1 MHVTVALLAIVRG
14 VWACAEPTLMAQ
26 SLYDSSSG
34 AALYNGGFACAYSG
48 APASAG
54 EYMCLLSPNGNT
66 LDLIGASQPSH
77 APPFQ
82 CCANDPVSNL
92 ALCLGGLTT
101 DSRLFRFNLTSR
113 LWLDAIDIPP
123 VLALRSGHSCTV
135 SKGNLFVVGGLSSKG
150 DVASPTMFSISLE
163 AYAVRTDYSAPPS
176 AARVGH
182 VTVTL
187 PSDDILVLFGSTSP
201 PPVAQLPT
209 LIFSLENGSWS
220 EYSSKSA
227 NSPDLLPQTLDGASC
242 TAWSSTENSD
252 GGVFCYGGRDVAA
265 SNPIP
270 YLTYLNLSSA
280 TWSNLGS
287 PPTSSGQYSGTFG
300 SSVSLLNGGSV
311 VVVKSGGSALSTN
324 IYTSANVAKNFAC
337 SSGDANDGFGNFYGV
352 PPLGPGTCGIEGK
365 PQCPSASSLG
375 ATNVPAVGSGWITP
389 APGVGFPVVTPIM
402 KTAVATAVPSKTN
415 INIKTSSVVSNQ
427 GDKDVNGSD
436 GSGLS
441 GARLGLA
448 IGIPVLILLLC
459 CVGGFFYGKNKAS
472 RADMKKRSEVPARA
486 PLPGNSV
493 DIGMA
498 ALPPS
503 NTGKL
508 DRSVEGQEP
517 TYVAPPTPDTYSSIL
532 DQNQSPG
539 DITNSHSGETFPK
552 SAVLGASG
560 FGAMASITKQKFA
573 GVQKNDRSINL
584 IDDSQSSAA
593 IQSES
598 VASETLVGAS
608 VATAISMQNEKHA
621 PSAEMGA
628 ATLFAVGAGE
638 EVSFESDAGDL
649 VHVPLGGKSA
659 IDDVQPPVGITSPV
673 SNEAL
678 YSSRPTEVENVFTA
692 PVVALVAAGA
702 GASAIAH
709 TRRKSDAATSGP
721 AISET
726 SVKPLSKPENHE
738 ARGSTL
744 SFFGSFFSSSTNQ
757 PSTSESLSRDAVV
770 AFSESALTP
779 APIAMPSTLEETSTR
794 IDQNGLNAAEEVFL
808 PPLVS
813 SFPLE
818 AAVNEDSRRESDA
831 VLDSAEGNPT
841 YFTPVPEPV
850 ASSADVENPNMISV
864 HESTPRELPSV
875 SESSAGEK
883 ILMSPIVALSASSV
897 RALASTTESSNRKDV
912 DEIVT
917 LPQSTQGASASTS
930 KRSFFG
936 SFFKSGTNDESVP
949 PSNQL
954 SKDVSVVPGV
964 SDSMTVKPATNEQP
978 SPVAVTGTTYLSDVG
993 VEGTSTDLENVGKGV
1008 VSPELSARV
1017 PLASSLKQGTASFET
1032 TNAIDFNRVGSNV
1045 TVVEETMNAPA
1056 TAAPLTGN
1064 NVPVAISQ
1072 TERAIPSYT
1081 NLQQVGQDRLQP
1093 EMVELRA
1100 VAPSES
1106 DAPIIDVAAAL
1117 SSSND
1122 FGPPVE
1128 VSVVEVVPASDL
1140 ETESEKPGISSN
1152 KGVSKM
1158 ATVVPVL
1165 LDSQKPSK
1173 KPVFKLFKS
1182 KKAVSPASTEPTAAD
1197 ATIVP
1202 AALPEHSSELRSSKL
1217 TAGPAKMSIL
1227 DDEIPAISSSLTA
1240 AFIDKNGINSVD
1252 SWQSKSDET
1261 NAIATVGGVAL
1272 NESGYEVKQTD
1283 QNEHDVPKEAEE
1295 KLKRLVVGDSEG
1307 GKDYQTSFA
1316 GSKAIHLAAPEDKF
1330 SKMFPAV
1337 ASSELETATAASSK
1351 ILDTNLSQFSEEKRS
1366 DESLPDPAVDTSA
1379 TAPVSSQN
1387 RDVSGELVSI
1397 GTRPTTNSD
1406 GPQEN
1411 AISNSGNLMA
1421 TSMSTDSKKAPKK
1434 PVFKLFKSKKAVLP
1448 AETVESNERTL
1459 DGIASIAASPAA
1471 FSDKNDIK
1479 SVNSWQSKTDETNAI
1494 ATVSGVALNESGYD
1508 VKQNDQDEH
1517 GVAEKA
1523 EGTSRRVVV
1532 GQDGCGKEDYQIGP
1546 KAIKLDAPGAK
1557 FSETSPAVITSELA
1571 ATTAASSEVLEE
1583 NLPQLAEE
1591 KQSDESLPGPAV
1603 GRSDS
1608 ASVLSQNRDHFG
1620 ELVAIGTRPTTNSD
1634 GPQENAISNS
1644 GNLIATSMSTDS
1656 KKPPKKALFKMFK
1669 SKKADTPTSAGKL
1682 NSDVDSK
1689 AVVALPLNGRSQ
1701 DGPQL
1706 LAVIE
1711 EPTNG
1716 IPLDHEI
1723 VAISAEVRGADT
1735 GDAETDSSVVVD
1747 RATTIDDALLSGAIH
1762 LSTAKE
1768 NTGVKST
1775 DTKAAGVTASGTS
1788 AEKVGDPQMM
1798 PVELSKVGEMAT
1810 PAHSTIPVVDF
1821 AASLNVASVPITSS
1835 EFNNSEIVHHEPASR
1850 VTVIEEDVIST
1861 TLNHA
1866 DTSIIQQA
1874 GITTTKVSRSE
1885 SSNADTHTP
1894 KKGMLA
1900 KATAEDIHSS
1910 QMASAPSTSAI
1921 TSRDSSDW
1929 TLASPEIPSSAKIPA
1944 LSEVVK
1950 IDAVDK
1956 EVNAVVTK
1964 ESELLIPVEST
1975 HLIDNLGVE
1984 TTSSTELSSPE
1995 SSDSYIHLS
2004 SRVTVFAE
2012 AINTAKDISLPQGMP
2027 NVPHVESLSVAD
2039 GASPDLSR
2047 VEKLPV
2053 TKVDNEPRSPVDSL
2067 DFAVTES
2074 VKPSIT
2080 EKSVTVES
2088 SLENGSTLGKS
2099 MQLSSV
2105 TPEPRDVESARSAI
2119 PPENDTTEFSEQDLV
2134 NVAGVVEGK
2143 TQSNSPVASKPRSFF
2158 GRILSGVSGSTSSDA
2173 LNGPLET
2180 VAIASAGISPVQ
2192 EQSPSENKISAAY
2205 EDNVGTID
2213 KIDSN
2218 ARSSTVVVMEE
2229 GNEGVLHL
2237 NDAAGSVMASNIVK
2251 DVAVASSDIQ
2261 SASVT
2266 RSVKAAMSEK
2276 VEVSQE
2282 VDNLAQNTSS
2292 SANVAL
2298 VTKDETVMRS
2308 LEEVHPK
2315 TAPLDVA
2322 TAPDTVSL
2330 DKSRGE
2336 NASFASDGQ
2345 KSSDAEIHTSVM
2357 LATNRELPKTATDT
2371 AFAMQGAVPE
2381 SKPAKKPIVKLVKVS
2396 KSEPKKSLVQV
2407 LPETDIGRSTDPSS
2421 SMTGSESLLDDKKQ
2435 ESDLIVSNADEE
2447 LANIQV
2453 VPQNTADSSS
2463 TPAATETQ
2471 IKIAKKP
2478 IVKMVKATR
2487 VDRKE
2492 ETGEHS
2498 SIATSDALL
2507 PDYVQKDS
2515 PAVPAQVPKGSILA
2529 SSKSDDVFPSTII
2542 DVAASERKVSM
2553 LEGVVPVI
2561 PDVSHESAPVA
2572 PKKVARKIVIAK
2584 RKVDTPV
2591 ISPQLRAAELE
2602 SSPSQHFS
2610 VENTTASNVSALI
2623 DKANDVPEE
2632 TVKFSDGLTT
2642 AVGAASPDGVSEASV
2657 SVLIPEAGSTGPLAQ
2672 KELDALTVTSPISKS
2687 DGPQIPVPFEFIAV
2701 PAHTTRV
2708 RSDSVGP
2715 QSIDGFDSEID
2726 DRSDAGSAAA
2736 ESNADSDVTNDGVYF
2751 SPHRN
2756 TSVSLAS
2763 ELVLGGKRSSII
2775 VRATPTTDLVRSP
2788 SRTSLQ
2794 RPRNSFVYEMTRPGS
2809 RTASSSDI
2817 RKEARHR
2824 LSTVSTPSRRTSAAI
2839 SIAPTPG
2846 VDSVPFGKNAEPT
2859 AIDSEDAI
2867 VLQKRAS
2874 MSSLSGRSVDS
2885 TGKRKSFLESLNDVS
2900 SIMSSVSPRRVTSPT
2915 DTISAMKL
2923 VDTYGSTVSQ
2933 GWWTRFTE
2941 ATKALFSG
2949 FDGYEFLVRNSEIDG
2964 DRSDD
2969 VIMAVFATSGAPVDE
2984 TEMARCMDQLNA
2996 SPDLAREFLGELG
3009 SVVQTTSPRHFYY
3022 NILPIWNAND
3032 LAPAMTLKDGLAKM
3046 AEMYPEFKPDL
3057 FGFIAEA
3064 KKISPPFSVSK
3075 FLEAYSTVQGDM
3087 SEEKIVTCFKYSGA
3101 DATAED
3107 CKKLLALFSGLWSYD
3122 GLRDF
3127 SQIVRRVGVPTFLS
3141 GYRGV
3146 SKPTVEQSRHSA
3158 MAWISSIS
3166 DMGPKVRF
3174 DPLSFQNGCRA
3185 INPVFTMNTFLVNL
3199 ADEEEFLGDVTI
3211 RKTLSMS
3218 GLDLTDEEF
3227 EEVMVLSCGDFES
3240 RFDVFCGWWQ
3250 FIRLWGVDS
3259 YFASVEGILVEQRNK
3274 NALVMTFLSRIHG
3287 LGEDVQF
3294 NLRGF
3299 VASCKKQNADFN
3311 LQQFCENVRS
3321 IPRLESDSLH
3331 EAFMQS
3337 GIDLDPDS
3345 VEYKNL
3351 LETLFGDEALAM
3363 AAMREWHYILK
3374 RLGSEWSVLYMY
3386 ALVEQH
3392 ERVQNSVQDFKYEI
3406 QAIPVMIDGK
3416 PSQVRFTLRSFVE
3429 KCKSLK
3435 SEWNSDVAADFDL
3448 KRLLE
3453 KLTHISDHGNTV
3465 DTLISAFKSVGI
3477 YTTDKEYELLIG
3489 SIAGGDY
3496 LSSLVVFQML
3506 IVFLKK
3512 WGMEWNMWIIWSLL
3526 DDKEHDDD
3534 VLTHFVLHV
3543 HTFDPKAK
3551 FDLVKF
3557 VERCGT
3563 LENSWQTESSFDL
3576 EKFMTGLLAIE
3587 GKISLEA
3594 VEPVFRSCG
3603 IRTTLDEYSDLITT
3617 LTGGDFDDIAASV
3630 LGYWISLVK
3639 LWGVQWFMRCGPS
3652 FFERFNNA
3660 QAAADKLDTAL
3671 TITDNR
3677 LDVRTFEWYCQI
3689 KNGGFSLPNFLD
3701 SLVQSA
3707 GKNSSNG
3714 NDFMT
3719 EDMLLLLLSEQ
3730 GVELSNEELTNLVG
3744 VLTGA
3749 DGNDGMHIIWEWVLL
3764 LRAISVRYFM
3774 LAYQVESMWAS
3785 VNVDTGLAIKAFHSR
3800 ASYRCERF
3808 SVERFLTTVQDLK
3821 EDWDVEQFFNYLVE
3835 IHGDVSLLHFQQ
3847 AFKATD
3853 VDVTSDQAMDLLT
3866 TLTGDEVHALSVAQ
3880 DWISTAWVVGIRTLL
3895 EAENA
3900 IQVEKVPEESGGW
3913 FFSRVIQAAESA
3925 ARAVSGRNLAKLVLG
3940 CTVSAM
3946 ATAALLMWYQRWQDE
3961 HDEEVDDNPAPQAL
3975 QEWYQPDTRT
3985 VAQIDGLPLS
3995 QRLKDSHD
4003 WVSFSFRPRLVSTD
4017 HDHAVSEPKEKASLQ
4032 PYGKG
4037 LGIIRNSSEEDVA
4050 RFEAHLIRGNAL
4062 YGPGRIEYSTIAF
4075 NPDRR
4080 AIVKVVRFG
4089 SKLTGHEGVLHGGC
4103 TAGFFDDAFGTLFF
4117 LEARGEFDG
4126 VTANLSINYRAPILT
4141 PAIVAFVLWI
4151 DRIEGRKVF
4160 MKGEVRSVANDADD
4174 LSLEGAAEGDV
4185 DVGASIVGGKS
4196 IKHAEATCL
4205 FIKLNHEQMAKMKQH
4220 RARRLSSMPQSN
4232 NNKGLKGNGTMLA
4245 TGLVL
4250 SGGAAA
4256 YLLSGD
4262 SARPL
4267 STKAAP
4273 VSVGGSGLTPAEAES
4288 VLRHYQKSILTDL
4301 PRHSVVR
4308 CDLSSVASND
4318 PREDFHSEH
4327 QCGKGLLFAV
4337 MDGHGGT
4344 ECADVV
4350 QKHLAAYVANA
4361 LDVALGGDTAKR
4373 SSWIPSFA
4381 TSVSP
4386 ISSTSAPSISSDP
4399 RILSNISMQSTNDQS
4414 DGPDPVR
4421 KQLIMDA
4428 LVSAFAR
4435 LDDDI
4440 CNGGIDIE
4448 TPVSTTDEM
4457 IRAHLRPAL
4466 AGSCTLL
4473 AYIEGRDLYVAC
4485 TGDSR
4490 AVLGR
4495 RSTIDSVW
4503 LDPLDLSVDQTVR
4516 NPQEYNRLLD
4526 EHPGELETVVVKGR
4540 VLGGLMPTR
4549 AFGDARYKWPTQLS
4563 SILLPHVTNR
4573 NPPKNYKTP
4582 PYVTARPVVTH
4593 YRITPSR
4600 DMFLVLATDGLYD
4613 ELSSQEVVTV
4623 VSGFLQHHQVAA
4635 KPTVEWGTDPLSNK
4649 SFKLTSDT
4657 NAATC
4662 LIRNALGGANEDK
4675 MRKLMGIP
4683 APYSRRFRDDITV
4696 NVLFF
4701 QHDSEVSR
4709 HVGLDGARLVKEA
4722 TDVVHGLPGV
4732 DLSLANV
4739 KQHRL
4744 QSWVSYFAKKDQ
4756 QQSKL

>member
-48 APASAG
+48 AQASAG

-150 DVASPTMFSISLE
+150 DVASPTMFSIGLE

-209 LIFSLENGSWS
+209 LIFGLENGSWS
-220 EYSSKSA
+220 EYSSKAA

-324 IYTSANVAKNFAC
+324 VYTSANVAKNFAC

-352 PPLGPGTCGIEGK
+352 PPFGPGTCGVEGI

-375 ATNVPAVGSGWITP
+375 ATNIPAVGSGWITP

-436 GSGLS
+436 GNGLS

-498 ALPPS
+498 ALPP
-503 NTGKL
+503 TGKL
-508 DRSVEGQEP
+508 DRSVEGQGP
-517 TYVAPPTPDTYSSIL
+517 TYVAPATTDTYSSIL

-539 DITNSHSGETFPK
+539 DITNSHSGETFAK

-560 FGAMASITKQKFA
+560 FAAMASTTKQKFA
-573 GVQKNDRSINL
+573 GVQKNDLSINL

-608 VATAISMQNEKHA
+608 VATAISMQNEKRI

-628 ATLFAVGAGE
+628 TTLFAVGAGK

-659 IDDVQPPVGITSPV
+659 IDDVQAPVGITPPV

-692 PVVALVAAGA
+692 PVVALAAAAA
-702 GASAIAH
+702 GASAVAQ
-709 TRRKSDAATSGP
+709 TRRKSDAATRGP
-721 AISET
+721 AIPEN
-726 SVKPLSKPENHE
+726 SVKPLSKQENHE
-738 ARGSTL
+738 APASTL
-744 SFFGSFFSSSTNQ
+744 SFFGSFFRSSTDQ
-757 PSTSESLSRDAVV
+757 SSTSESLSRDAVV

-779 APIAMPSTLEETSTR
+779 APIAMPSTLEETSTP

-808 PPLVS
+808 PPLIA

-818 AAVNEDSRRESDA
+818 AAVNEDSRRQSDA
-831 VLDSAEGNPT
+831 ALDSAEGNPT
-841 YFTPVPEPV
+841 YFTPIPEPV
-850 ASSADVENPNMISV
+850 ASTADVENPNMISV

-875 SESSAGEK
+875 SELSAGEK
-883 ILMSPIVALSASSV
+883 IHISPLVALSASSV
-897 RALASTTESSNRKDV
+897 RALVSNTESSSRKDV
-912 DEIVT
+912 DETVT

-936 SFFKSGTNDESVP
+936 SFFKSGTSDESVP

-964 SDSMTVKPATNEQP
+964 SDSMTVKPATNEKP

-993 VEGTSTDLENVGKGV
+993 VEGTSTDLKNVGKDV

-1017 PLASSLKQGTASFET
+1017 PLASSQ
-1032 TNAIDFNRVGSNV
+1032 FNRVGSNV

-1064 NVPVAISQ
+1064 NVPLAISQ
-1072 TERAIPSYT
+1072 TERGIPSYT
-1081 NLQQVGQDRLQP
+1081 NLQQVLDNTDALMGSQDRLQP

-1100 VAPSES
+1100 VAPIEG
-1106 DAPIIDVAAAL
+1106 DAPIVDVAAAL

-1128 VSVVEVVPASDL
+1128 ISVVEVVPASDL

-1182 KKAVSPASTEPTAAD
+1182 KKAVSPASTEPAAADATNVPAALGENSSELQSSKMTAGPVKTSILNDPEPSAGVPLGSSLKQNAPIGIPTNDDFSRAKSSVTVVEETMNAPATANTFTGDNVPVAISQTERGIPSYTNLQQGLDNTDALMGSQDRLQPEMVELRAVAPIEGDAPIVDVAAALSSSNDFGPPVEISVVEVVPASDLETESEKPGISSNKGVSKMATVVPVLLDSQKPSKKPVFKLFKSKKAVSPASTEPAAAD

-1217 TAGPAKMSIL
+1217 TAGPAQMSIL
-1227 DDEIPAISSSLTA
+1227 DDEIPAVSSSSAVESHERALEGIASIA
-1240 AFIDKNGINSVD
+1240 ATPATFSDKNGIKSVNS
-1252 SWQSKSDET
+1252 WKSKTDET

-1272 NESGYEVKQTD
+1272 NESG
-1283 QNEHDVPKEAEE
+1283 H
-1295 KLKRLVVGDSEG
+1295 
-1307 GKDYQTSFA
+1307 
-1316 GSKAIHLAAPEDKF
+1316 
-1330 SKMFPAV
+1330 
-1337 ASSELETATAASSK
+1337 
-1351 ILDTNLSQFSEEKRS
+1351 
-1366 DESLPDPAVDTSA
+1366 
-1379 TAPVSSQN
+1379 
-1387 RDVSGELVSI
+1387 
-1397 GTRPTTNSD
+1397 
-1406 GPQEN
+1406 
-1411 AISNSGNLMA
+1411 
-1421 TSMSTDSKKAPKK
+1421 
-1434 PVFKLFKSKKAVLP
+1434 
-1448 AETVESNERTL
+1448 
-1459 DGIASIAASPAA
+1459 
-1471 FSDKNDIK
+1471 
-1479 SVNSWQSKTDETNAI
+1479 
-1494 ATVSGVALNESGYD
+1494 D
-1508 VKQNDQDEH
+1508 VKQNDQDAH
-1517 GVAEKA
+1517 DVAEKA
-1523 EGTSRRVVV
+1523 EETSRRVVV
-1532 GQDGCGKEDYQIGP
+1532 GQDGGGKEDYQIGP

-1557 FSETSPAVITSELA
+1557 LSETSPAVITNELA
-1571 ATTAASSEVLEE
+1571 ATTTASSEILQE

-1603 GRSDS
+1603 GRSDT
-1608 ASVLSQNRDHFG
+1608 ASVSSQNRDLFG
-1620 ELVAIGTRPTTNSD
+1620 EMVSIGTRPTPNSD

-1644 GNLIATSMSTDS
+1644 GNLPAAPLSVDS

-1669 SKKADTPTSAGKL
+1669 SKKADAPTSAGKL
-1682 NSDVDSK
+1682 NSDVDPK
-1689 AVVALPLNGRSQ
+1689 AVVALPLNGGSQ
-1701 DGPQL
+1701 DGPEL

-1723 VAISAEVRGADT
+1723 VAISARPKVEPEVRGADT
-1735 GDAETDSSVVVD
+1735 GDAEADSSVVD
-1747 RATTIDDALLSGAIH
+1747 RATTIDDALLSGAIQ

-1768 NTGVKST
+1768 NTGVMST

-1788 AEKVGDPQMM
+1788 AEKVGDPEMM
-1798 PVELSKVGEMAT
+1798 PVELSKIVEMAT

-1835 EFNNSEIVHHEPASR
+1835 EFINSEIVNHEPASR

-1894 KKGMLA
+1894 KKGVLA

-1910 QMASAPSTSAI
+1910 QTASAPSTSAI

-1929 TLASPEIPSSAKIPA
+1929 TSANPEIPSSAKIPA
-1944 LSEVVK
+1944 LSEVVN

-1964 ESELLIPVEST
+1964 ESELFIPVEST

-2004 SRVTVFAE
+2004 SRVTVIAE
-2012 AINTAKDISLPQGMP
+2012 AINTAKDISLPEGMP
-2027 NVPHVESLSVAD
+2027 NVPHVESLSIAD

-2047 VEKLPV
+2047 AEKLPA
-2053 TKVDNEPRSPVDSL
+2053 TKDNEPRSPVDSL

-2080 EKSVTVES
+2080 EKSVTVEP
-2088 SLENGSTLGKS
+2088 SLESECNNFFVAFLSVLTVVSDGSTLGKS

-2119 PPENDTTEFSEQDLV
+2119 LPENDTTEFSEQDLV

-2143 TQSNSPVASKPRSFF
+2143 TQSNSPVASKPRSLF

-2180 VAIASAGISPVQ
+2180 IAIASAGISPVQ
-2192 EQSPSENKISAAY
+2192 EQSPSENKTSAAY

-2229 GNEGVLHL
+2229 ENEGVLHL
-2237 NDAAGSVMASNIVK
+2237 NDAAGSVMASNILK
-2251 DVAVASSDIQ
+2251 DVAVASSDKQ

-2282 VDNLAQNTSS
+2282 VDNLAQNTLS
-2292 SANVAL
+2292 SANVAP

-2322 TAPDTVSL
+2322 TAPDT
-2330 DKSRGE
+2330 
-2336 NASFASDGQ
+2336 ASFASDGQ

-2381 SKPAKKPIVKLVKVS
+2381 SKAAKKSIVKLVKVS

-2421 SMTGSESLLDDKKQ
+2421 SMTGNESLRDDKMQ
-2435 ESDLIVSNADEE
+2435 ESELIVSNADEE
-2447 LANIQV
+2447 LVNIQV

-2463 TPAATETQ
+2463 TPTATEAQ

-2498 SIATSDALL
+2498 SIATSDAPL
-2507 PDYVQKDS
+2507 PDYVQEDS

-2529 SSKSDDVFPSTII
+2529 SSKSDDVLTSTII
-2542 DVAASERKVSM
+2542 NVAASERKVSM
-2553 LEGVVPVI
+2553 LEGVVPVT
-2561 PDVSHESAPVA
+2561 PEVSHESAPVA

-2610 VENTTASNVSALI
+2610 VENTTASNDSALI
-2623 DKANDVPEE
+2623 EKANDIPEE

-2672 KELDALTVTSPISKS
+2672 KELDALTGIEVRSPTVTSPISKS

-2701 PAHTTRV
+2701 PAYTTRV

-2751 SPHRN
+2751 SPRRN

-2839 SIAPTPG
+2839 SIATTPG
-2846 VDSVPFGKNAEPT
+2846 VDSVPFGKNAEST

-2923 VDTYGSTVSQ
+2923 VDAYGSTVSQ
-2933 GWWTRFTE
+2933 GWWSRFTE

-2969 VIMAVFATSGAPVDE
+2969 VIMALFATSGAPVDE

-3057 FGFIAEA
+3057 FGFITEA
-3064 KKISPPFSVSK
+3064 KKLSPPFSVSK

-3087 SEEKIVTCFKYSGA
+3087 SEEKIVACFKYSGA

-3299 VASCKKQNADFN
+3299 VASCKKQNADFS

-3435 SEWNSDVAADFDL
+3435 SEWNSDAAADFDL
-3448 KRLLE
+3448 KGLLE

-3534 VLTHFVLHV
+3534 VLTRFVLHV

-3563 LENSWQTESSFDL
+3563 LENSWQAESSFDL

-3701 SLVQSA
+3701 ALVQSA

-3808 SVERFLTTVQDLK
+3808 SVERFLTSVQDLK

-3853 VDVTSDQAMDLLT
+3853 VDVTSDQAMDLLA

-3925 ARAVSGRNLAKLVLG
+3925 ARAVSGKTYVNGMRQRNLAKLVLG

-3946 ATAALLMWYQRWQDE
+3946 ATAALLMWYQRRQDD

-3975 QEWYQPDTRT
+3975 QEWYQPDART

-3995 QRLKDSHD
+3995 QRLKESHD
-4003 WVSFSFRPRLVSTD
+4003 WVSFTFRPRLVSAD
-4017 HDHAVSEPKEKASLQ
+4017 HHHAVSEHKEKASLQ

-4160 MKGEVRSVANDADD
+4160 MKGEVRSVANDAED
-4174 LSLEGAAEGDV
+4174 LTLEGAADG
-4185 DVGASIVGGKS
+4185 DVGASIAGGKS

-4205 FIKLNHEQMAKMKQH
+4205 FIKLNHEQMAKIKQ
-4220 RARRLSSMPQSN
+4220 Q
-4232 NNKGLKGNGTMLA
+4232 
-4245 TGLVL
+4245 
-4250 SGGAAA
+4250 
-4256 YLLSGD
+4256 
-4262 SARPL
+4262 
-4267 STKAAP
+4267 
-4273 VSVGGSGLTPAEAES
+4273 
-4288 VLRHYQKSILTDL
+4288 
-4301 PRHSVVR
+4301 
-4308 CDLSSVASND
+4308 
-4318 PREDFHSEH
+4318 
-4327 QCGKGLLFAV
+4327 
-4337 MDGHGGT
+4337 
-4344 ECADVV
+4344 
-4350 QKHLAAYVANA
+4350 
-4361 LDVALGGDTAKR
+4361 
-4373 SSWIPSFA
+4373 
-4381 TSVSP
+4381 
-4386 ISSTSAPSISSDP
+4386 
-4399 RILSNISMQSTNDQS
+4399 
-4414 DGPDPVR
+4414 
-4421 KQLIMDA
+4421 
-4428 LVSAFAR
+4428 
-4435 LDDDI
+4435 
-4440 CNGGIDIE
+4440 
-4448 TPVSTTDEM
+4448 
-4457 IRAHLRPAL
+4457 
-4466 AGSCTLL
+4466 
-4473 AYIEGRDLYVAC
+4473 
-4485 TGDSR
+4485 
-4490 AVLGR
+4490 
-4495 RSTIDSVW
+4495 
-4503 LDPLDLSVDQTVR
+4503 
-4516 NPQEYNRLLD
+4516 
-4526 EHPGELETVVVKGR
+4526 
-4540 VLGGLMPTR
+4540 
-4549 AFGDARYKWPTQLS
+4549 
-4563 SILLPHVTNR
+4563 
-4573 NPPKNYKTP
+4573 
-4582 PYVTARPVVTH
+4582 
-4593 YRITPSR
+4593 
-4600 DMFLVLATDGLYD
+4600 
-4613 ELSSQEVVTV
+4613 
-4623 VSGFLQHHQVAA
+4623 
-4635 KPTVEWGTDPLSNK
+4635 
-4649 SFKLTSDT
+4649 
-4657 NAATC
+4657 
-4662 LIRNALGGANEDK
+4662 
-4675 MRKLMGIP
+4675 
-4683 APYSRRFRDDITV
+4683 
-4696 NVLFF
+4696 
-4701 QHDSEVSR
+4701 
-4709 HVGLDGARLVKEA
+4709 
-4722 TDVVHGLPGV
+4722 
-4732 DLSLANV
+4732 
-4739 KQHRL
+4739 
-4744 QSWVSYFAKKDQ
+4744 
-4756 QQSKL
+4756 